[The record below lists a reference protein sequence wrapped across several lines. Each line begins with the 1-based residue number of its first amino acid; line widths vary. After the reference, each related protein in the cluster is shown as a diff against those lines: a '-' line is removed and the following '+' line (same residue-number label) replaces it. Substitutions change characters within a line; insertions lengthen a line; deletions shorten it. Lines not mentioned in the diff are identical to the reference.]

1 MRQSKSTLLDLVW
14 LSTMRRRRVLI
25 FEEDV
30 VTSGLLKTF
39 FNLRGY
45 DIFVYRE
52 PLICPVY
59 KDNVECNLTYLCAD
73 VMITEFKIGK
83 MTGTE
88 LLSAQTVRHCKLSP
102 LNKALIT
109 SEFNGHKRADLGQEG
124 WMVFEKPID
133 FSRLSMWL
141 DQCEKRMDLTA
152 PLGFIR
158 TEKRQPCNIEISFQT
173 APTPGIQR
181 GVAKN
186 CSLSGFCLIVS
197 TRLWL
202 HQSLTILRA
211 DKNHPSHSASV
222 RWIKTLGN
230 NSFETGLH
238 LEGITE

>member
-1 MRQSKSTLLDLVW
+1 MRE
-14 LSTMRRRRVLI
+14 STMRRRRAVI

-30 VTSGLLKTF
+30 VMMGLLKTF
-39 FNLRGY
+39 LSLRGY
-45 DIFVYRE
+45 DVYAYRE

-59 KDNVECNLTYLCAD
+59 KDDAECNLTSPCAD
-73 VMITEFKIGK
+73 VMLIDFKIAK

-88 LLSAQTVRHCKLSP
+88 LLRAQTARQCKLTP

-109 SEFNGHKRADLGQEG
+109 GYFNGHNRGDLEQQG
-124 WMVFEKPID
+124 WTVFEKPID
-133 FSRLSMWL
+133 FSRLSEWF
-141 DQCEKRMDLTA
+141 DQCEQRMDLTA

-158 TEKRQPCNIEISFQT
+158 TEKRQSCNIEISFQT

-197 TRLWL
+197 TPLWL
-202 HQSLTILRA
+202 HQTLTILRT
-211 DKNHPSHSASV
+211 DRNHPAHAASV

-238 LEGITE
+238 LEGTT